1 MKDLEPKKSWYSNKD
16 LEQRKHWYSPVA
28 DAYNKA
34 RPRYSKDLIHRAVEL
49 AQLPG
54 KATILEIGC
63 GPGTAT
69 VTFAQLGFEM
79 VCLEP
84 SPESCQLARQNC
96 AQYPNVEIRNT
107 TFEECELEASSFNA
121 VLAATSFNW
130 ISPEVGYPKAAG
142 VLQDNGALILLWNT
156 AAQPQYEVYQVL
168 DEVYKRH
175 APSLARYESRET
187 QEESLT
193 SFVQRVMD
201 SGQFK
206 DLVSEQIVCEITY
219 SIDDYLTLLSTYSP
233 YLALDPQSRDFVF
246 EGLREKI
253 EQNFGG
259 SIPLSYLCAFHIARK
274 HR

>member
-1 MKDLEPKKSWYSNKD
+1 MKD
-16 LEQRKHWYSPVA
+16 LEQRKSWYSNIDLEQRKNWYSTVA

-49 AQLPG
+49 AQLPSQ
-54 KATILEIGC
+54 ATILELGC
-63 GPGTAT
+63 GPGIAT
-69 VTFAQLGFEM
+69 VTFARVGFSM
-79 VCLEP
+79 LCLEP
-84 SPESCQLARQNC
+84 SQELCQIARENC

-107 TFEECELEASSFNA
+107 TFEECELEAESFNA

-130 ISPEVGYPKAAG
+130 ISPEVGYTKAAG
-142 VLQDNGALILLWNT
+142 VLQDKGALILLWNT

-175 APSLARYESRET
+175 APSVGRYESRET
-187 QEESLT
+187 QQESLR
-193 SFVQRVMD
+193 SFVQSVMD

-206 DLVSEQIVCEITY
+206 DLVSEQIVCEFTY
-219 SIDDYLTLLSTYSP
+219 SINDYLALLSTYSP
-233 YLALDPQSRDFVF
+233 YLELNPQSRDSLF

-259 SIPLSYLCAFHIARK
+259 SIQLSYLCAFHLARK
-274 HR
+274 Y